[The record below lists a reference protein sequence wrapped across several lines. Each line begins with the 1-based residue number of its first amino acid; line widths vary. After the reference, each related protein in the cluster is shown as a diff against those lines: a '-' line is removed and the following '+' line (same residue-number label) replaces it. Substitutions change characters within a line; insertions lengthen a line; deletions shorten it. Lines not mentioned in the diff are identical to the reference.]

1 MKGILKVFAVA
12 AAVAVLGLTLM
23 LMGYATGGPDAA
35 RQAMNYTN
43 LSQRHY
49 HGWVPGWLERALG
62 WADDAEH
69 WAEDFEDDM
78 DDWANDFEDDM
89 NDWADNFEDDVDRWA
104 DGVENWAD
112 GVAARHRF
120 GWGPGVCLF

>member
-12 AAVAVLGLTLM
+12 VAVAVLGLTLM
-23 LMGYATGGPDAA
+23 LLGYATGGPDAA

-89 NDWADNFEDDVDRWA
+89 NDWADGFEDDVDR
-104 DGVENWAD
+104 WAD

-120 GWGPGVCLF
+120 GWGPGICLF

>member
-12 AAVAVLGLTLM
+12 VAVAVLGLTLM

-78 DDWANDFEDDM
+78 DAWANDFEDDM
-89 NDWADNFEDDVDRWA
+89 NDWADDFEDDVDRWA
-104 DGVENWAD
+104 DGVENWAG
-112 GVAARHRF
+112 GVAARHCF
-120 GWGPGVCLF
+120 GWGPGICLF

>member
-12 AAVAVLGLTLM
+12 VAVAVLGLTLM

-62 WADDAEH
+62 WADGVE
-69 WAEDFEDDM
+69 
-78 DDWANDFEDDM
+78 
-89 NDWADNFEDDVDRWA
+89 DWADSLHA
-104 DGVENWAD
+104 GQSGVC
-112 GVAARHRF
+112 
-120 GWGPGVCLF
+120 WGPGAFFD

>member
-12 AAVAVLGLTLM
+12 VAVAVLGLTLM

-62 WADDAEH
+62 WADDADR
-69 WAEDFEDDM
+69 WAD
-78 DDWANDFEDDM
+78 DFEDDM
-89 NDWADNFEDDVDRWA
+89 NDWADDFEDDVDRWA
-104 DGVENWAD
+104 DGVEDWAD
-112 GVAARHRF
+112 GLHAGQSGVC
-120 GWGPGVCLF
+120 WGPGAFFD